1 MSSTTLAMVDGTQI
15 VVPDSLELITP
26 YVLREQQ
33 DWFEDEIKFLR
44 RLLQP
49 GQQIIDIGANYGLYA
64 LSMARRVGPEGRVW
78 AFEPASRTAEF
89 LARSIAANGLG
100 NVVLEKSALSSAPG
114 TAYLSLHDNAE
125 LNELVR
131 GDAGGAATEAVP
143 LTTLDD
149 CLQRHGWQ
157 DIDFMKIDAEGE
169 EANILKGGQRF
180 FAERSPLV
188 EYEVKAGN
196 DLHLE
201 LVSAFAALGYESY
214 RLVPGLDLLV
224 PFRADTRPDGFLLN
238 LFCCKPDRAARLA
251 AAGFLV
257 PALPDP
263 AAPAPQPAPRHGWR
277 EALAPLPYAAAL
289 RGAWEGSPAP
299 TAGALALYAMSR
311 DATLSAGERFH
322 ALQASYL
329 QLSQDCAGPTRGL
342 ALLSLARVA
351 RDYGARSV
359 AVQSLNALA
368 KRIVQEGRAD
378 VAEAFLA
385 ASPRFEQIGVE
396 LPRLGNWLL
405 GSIFEELERL
415 GSFSSFYTGSAAK
428 ARLENIARLGFG
440 SAEMQR
446 RLQLL
451 NQRIAAA

>member
-1 MSSTTLAMVDGTQI
+1 MTPTTLAMVDGTRI

-49 GQQIIDIGANYGLYA
+49 GQQVIDIGANYGLYA
-64 LSMARRVGPEGRVW
+64 LSMARRVGPGGRVW
-78 AFEPASRTAEF
+78 AFEPASSTADY
-89 LARSIAANGLG
+89 LARSIAANALD
-100 NVVLEKSALSSAPG
+100 NVVLEKSALSSASG

-143 LTTLDD
+143 LTTLDE

-169 EANILKGGQRF
+169 EANILKGGGRF
-180 FAERSPLV
+180 FAELSPLV

-201 LVSAFAALGYESY
+201 LVSAFAALGYQSY

-224 PFRADTRPDGFLLN
+224 PFTMDTRPDGFLLN

-257 PALPDP
+257 PALPS
-263 AAPAPQPAPRHGWR
+263 ATAPAPQPAPRHGWR

-289 RGAWEGSPAP
+289 RASWEGTPAA
-299 TAGALALYAMSR
+299 TAGALALYAMSQ
-311 DATLSAGERFH
+311 DASLPASDRFH
-322 ALQASYL
+322 ALQASFL
-329 QLSQDCAGPTRGL
+329 QLSQACAGPARGM

-351 RDYGARSV
+351 RDYGARAV
-359 AVQSLNALA
+359 AAQALSGLA
-368 KRIVQEGRAD
+368 KRILQDGRAD

-385 ASPRFEQIGVE
+385 ASPRFEQMGMDM
-396 LPRLGNWLL
+396 PRLGNWLM
-405 GSIFEELERL
+405 GSLLEELERVS
-415 GSFSSFYTGSAAK
+415 SFSSFYTGTAAK
-428 ARLENIARLGFG
+428 SRLENIARLGFG
-440 SAEMQR
+440 SEEMQR
-446 RLQLL
+446 RLSLL
-451 NQRIAAA
+451 NQRLASA